1 MGAGIN
7 GGVWPTMVT
16 PYTSDNRIDYAGL
29 EKLIEWYIARGV
41 HGLFAVCQSSEMFYL
56 SLEERVSLASFVK
69 RTAAG
74 RVPVIASGH
83 ISEAFEDQVEEL
95 NRIAQTGIDALV
107 LITNRLASQEE
118 SDEVWIER
126 MERLLQQLPEE
137 LTLGLYECPYPYKRL
152 LSPKVIEWCADS
164 GRFRFLKDTS
174 CDIEDIRL
182 KLEAAGGS
190 GLQIF
195 NANAATLLESLKL
208 GVAGFSGVM
217 ANFHPELYVWLVENW
232 KDRPEEAARLADLLS
247 VCSLIERQLYPANAK
262 YHLLLEGILTDVSC
276 RNLNGQTLSA
286 TNRLE
291 VEQLRRVFGEYSNR
305 ISTINL

>member
-1 MGAGIN
+1 
-7 GGVWPTMVT
+7 MVT